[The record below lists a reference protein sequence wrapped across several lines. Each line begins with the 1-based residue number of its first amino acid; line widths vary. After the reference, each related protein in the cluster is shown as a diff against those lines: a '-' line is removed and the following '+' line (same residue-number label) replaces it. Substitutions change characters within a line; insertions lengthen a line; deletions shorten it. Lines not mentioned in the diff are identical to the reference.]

1 MPAATTFEPRLLTL
15 RDALRDLVQIVPG
28 DHLVV
33 SCYVRLDPDDRAA
46 QRYLR
51 EVKQLAAAV
60 HVDPAV
66 RRAPHAMRLALVRD
80 LERIEEFLAQPLG
93 LPPSRGL
100 ALFAGEP
107 LSLFAVVPLP
117 RVHRSRVSVSG
128 APAIRELA
136 ALADAFGRL
145 IVVALDRA
153 HARFFEVTAFGPEE
167 LPCLADP
174 STRGGRFHSDRADA
188 PGWGERDYQH
198 RIQAER
204 ERHYDAVARHVR
216 GLDRARAVHGLVLAG
231 RDEDTAALVRFLEPA
246 LAQRVWHTARIN
258 PTAVTAAEILD
269 AAGAARDAHAREID
283 REAAALLAQDPA
295 TGWVS
300 IGLRETL
307 RALGRGQVRTLL
319 VGAEA
324 AAPGYRCA
332 RSGLLALDAEECG
345 EPAEAVAMADVVGG
359 AVEEALRQ
367 EIEVRTL
374 RDPTVAAMAQGLSAV
389 LRFRSAAPAAE

>member
-1 MPAATTFEPRLLTL
+1 
-15 RDALRDLVQIVPG
+15 
-28 DHLVV
+28 
-33 SCYVRLDPDDRAA
+33 
-46 QRYLR
+46 
-51 EVKQLAAAV
+51 VKQLAAVV
-60 HVDPAV
+60 HADPAV
-66 RRAPHAMRLALVRD
+66 QRAPQAARLALGRD
-80 LERIEEFLAQPLG
+80 LERIEEYLAQPLD

-107 LSLFAVVPLP
+107 LNLFAAVPLP
-117 RVHRSRVSVSG
+117 HVHRSRVSVGG

-136 ALADAFGRL
+136 VLADAFGRL

-167 LPCLADP
+167 LPCLTDP

-204 ERHYDAVARHVR
+204 ERHYDAVALHLRS
-216 GLDRARAVHGLVLAG
+216 LDRAGAVHGLVLAG
-231 RDEDTAALVRFLEPA
+231 RDEIAAALVPFLEPA
-246 LAQRVWHTARIN
+246 LARRVWHTARIN

-269 AAGAARDAHAREID
+269 AAGAARDAHDRAID

-300 IGLRETL
+300 IGVQETL
-307 RALGRGQVRTLL
+307 RALGCGQVRTLL
-319 VGAEA
+319 VGAAA
-324 AAPGYRCA
+324 AAPGFRCS
-332 RSGLLALDAEECG
+332 RTGLLALDTDECG
-345 EPAEAVAMADVVGG
+345 GPGEAIAVADVVGD

-374 RDPTVAAMAQGLSAV
+374 RDPAVAGMAQGLSGV
-389 LRFRSAAPAAE
+389 LRFRSVAPPVE